1 MAYTTHRLSAVILG
15 IALIAVTMSG
25 CGDKKADKSYD
36 VFDSSYESLS
46 AGVLSNPDS
55 GSNKEDS
62 SRSFPKD
69 KLATID
75 KTKFSE
81 IAASY
86 GEIQDVSEEF
96 GFDALAV
103 HSDNEMNYIYMMLQN
118 DAAAKSMLF
127 GGAGSINQNVTVVKA
142 GDNYDYYE
150 EKSDS
155 NESPENS
162 FFGYYLR
169 VDNMLLLVTGPAND
183 SNSVRSKAKSFF
195 QKFGY
200 DK

>member
-1 MAYTTHRLSAVILG
+1 
-15 IALIAVTMSG
+15 
-25 CGDKKADKSYD
+25 
-36 VFDSSYESLS
+36 
-46 AGVLSNPDS
+46 
-55 GSNKEDS
+55 
-62 SRSFPKD
+62 
-69 KLATID
+69 
-75 KTKFSE
+75 
-81 IAASY
+81 
-86 GEIQDVSEEF
+86 
-96 GFDALAV
+96 
-103 HSDNEMNYIYMMLQN
+103 MMLQN
-118 DAAAKSMLF
+118 DAAAKSMIF